1 MLCSLF
7 ISITSVI
14 SICPCNMAQ
23 ALWKKRD
30 GILKLS
36 GNSQQ
41 LTWTPASPP
50 GAMPE
55 LTVLVPN
62 ITNLQQTP
70 PESKKAMLKLT
81 AQSQNNIEPVVHT
94 FTFTS
99 PTEARAQADNLKDS
113 LRKAITDAQQAAANS
128 SAVDVNTGGAPAA
141 MAITSALNK
150 VQVSS
155 SDRQPMQ
162 DFKLQQALLKADPLL
177 SNTFMESMRTKP
189 ESISN
194 TQFANQF
201 WSSRL
206 NLLRAYATE
215 QSQSKGGY
223 NVLATVKAFS
233 DAGITKIN
241 ITQEQIRLIFTQF
254 KIVQKIYD
262 ELVEK
267 AFDVDGKTKLS
278 SPRFWTRFFQSRL
291 LKNLKGERIMDTD
304 PEDKLLDEYLKPEK
318 QAKFL
323 DPEEWDT
330 FLTPEAL
337 QKLLEKKALDD
348 RKLEGWKRLQD
359 PDKELNVPHFI
370 NLEGNEQNH
379 SQRKGNAP
387 DLLMR
392 PAGPGKVP
400 IMRRLNWMSGKVLS
414 QVAPH
419 DVDPS
424 EPIGM
429 DEETFNELA
438 LRDLQSDIVENRI
451 FLNVKDQGRFFS
463 SGKNTSA
470 DMDLLAATKTT
481 PAQLLQSLKVSIST
495 PNGGFQSHKKPTFLA
510 SSIGINPDSDS
521 SSSEDE
527 APNSARPVKA
537 SQHFSSRRAL
547 TAASTQ
553 IFSLVAER
561 RAQNPSFSNDNPTD
575 PSVQAAGQSLSSSQT
590 PLNPTA
596 TPLDPAHTNLSQGI
610 LERISLL
617 QGSTTEFLSY
627 FWKSFLS
634 GDHAKAAEVASLA
647 STVENSLARIEAVA
661 ADAETERSL
670 EVEKKKQMAVE
681 RARRLGR
688 KVAGFDEGSVGGG
701 RKGVEGLMVGTVDA
715 VKGAV
720 GRYKEVLEAQ
730 KSAVSAAAAEA

>member
-1 MLCSLF
+1 
-7 ISITSVI
+7 
-14 SICPCNMAQ
+14 MAQ
-23 ALWKKRD
+23 VLWKKRD

-41 LTWTPASPP
+41 LTWTAASPP
-50 GAMPE
+50 GSMPE

-70 PESKKAMLKLT
+70 PDKPKVMLKLT
-81 AQSQNNIEPVVHT
+81 AQSQNNIEPIVHT

-99 PTEARAQADNLKDS
+99 ATEARAQADKLKDS
-113 LRKAITDAQQAAANS
+113 LRTAITDAQQAAANS
-128 SAVDVNTGGAPAA
+128 STMEVTGGGAPGA
-141 MAITSALNK
+141 MAISSALQK
-150 VQVSS
+150 AQDSS
-155 SDRQPMQ
+155 SDKNLMQ
-162 DFKLQQALLKADPLL
+162 DFHLQQALLKADPIL
-177 SNTFMESMRTKP
+177 SNTFRESMRTKP

-194 TQFANQF
+194 AQFANQF

-206 NLLRAYATE
+206 NQLRAYATE
-215 QSQSKGGY
+215 QGQSKGGY
-223 NVLATVKAFS
+223 NVLASIKSFS
-233 DAGITKIN
+233 DAGRDKLN

-254 KIVQKIYD
+254 KMVRDIYN
-262 ELVEK
+262 ELVER
-267 AFDVDGKTKLS
+267 AFDIDGKTKLS

-291 LKNLKGERIMDTD
+291 LKNLKGERITDAD

-318 QAKFL
+318 QAKLL
-323 DPEEWDT
+323 DAKEWDV
-330 FLTPEAL
+330 FLTPEAFR
-337 QKLLEKKALDD
+337 KAHEKKALDEK
-348 RKLEGWKRLQD
+348 KLEEWNKLQN
-359 PDKELNVPHFI
+359 PDKEPNVPHFMD
-370 NLEGNEQNH
+370 LEGNEQNH

-400 IMRRLNWMSGKVLS
+400 LMRRLNWMSGKILS

-438 LRDLQSDIVENRI
+438 LRDLQLEMAESRVI
-451 FLNVKDQGRFFS
+451 LNVKDRGRFFS
-463 SGKNTSA
+463 SGKDTST
-470 DMDLLAATKTT
+470 DTDLLAATKIT
-481 PAQLLQSLKVSIST
+481 PAQLLQNLKASVSKS
-495 PNGGFQSHKKPTFLA
+495 NGESESRQKSSFLA

-527 APNSARPVKA
+527 DPNLKKPAKP

-547 TAASTQ
+547 TSASTQ
-553 IFSLVAER
+553 IFALVAEQ
-561 RAQNPSFSNDNPTD
+561 RAQNPSFSNIK
-575 PSVQAAGQSLSSSQT
+575 PSNQGADASLSSSQT

-596 TPLDPAHTNLSQGI
+596 TPLDPANTNLSQGI
-610 LERISLL
+610 LERVSLL

-634 GDHAKAAEVASLA
+634 GDPAKAAEVASLA
-647 STVENSLARIEAVA
+647 STVEQSLARIEQVA
-661 ADAETERSL
+661 ADAETERTA
-670 EVEKKKQMAVE
+670 EVEKKKKMAAE

-701 RKGVEGLMVGTVDA
+701 RKGVEGLMAGTLNA

-720 GRYKEVLEAQ
+720 ERYKEVLEAQ
-730 KSAVSAAAAEA
+730 KSALAAAAAEG